1 MTSSTLEM
9 VDLSSSELP
18 HAEPSRAELLDVA
31 QEVGEYACSRRQE
44 SEQNRRMP
52 DAVVEKLR
60 ASRLMRLCR
69 HRKWGGAEA
78 DPMTFLDVG
87 REIAR
92 GSASLGWIFSVLGF
106 HEWYMSFTSDELQ
119 REVWGKDQ
127 DAMVCDSFAP
137 VGQIEK
143 VADGYTL
150 TGTWRFCS
158 GIEWSSWVAVGGV
171 NVAPDGDH
179 PEHLMF
185 FVPREDVVIHDDWNT
200 LGLKGTASRAISV
213 APTFIPNHR
222 VLALGRVAGPNGR
235 GSVVNDGPLWRM
247 PLMTMQGL
255 AILTPSTGI
264 AQRVVE
270 EFTAWTKGRIRPYE
284 NGAAAREAPA
294 PQLALASAATQWD
307 ATWALARQ
315 YAQEGWDRSLS
326 GKTWVLTEEERARY
340 FSWRGYIGRSSVELS
355 DQLFIGSGAMALF
368 DSHPL
373 QQLFRDVHSTGVHIG
388 VDQADAYT
396 SRGRVAMGFPGHAF
410 H

>member
-1 MTSSTLEM
+1 MTSATLEM
-9 VDLSSSELP
+9 VDLS
-18 HAEPSRAELLDVA
+18 RAELLDQA
-31 QEVGEYACSRRQE
+31 QEIGEFACSRREE
-44 SEQNRRMP
+44 SERNRRMP

-60 ASRLMRLCR
+60 GSGLMKLCR

-106 HEWYMSFTSDELQ
+106 HEWYMAFTSDELQ
-119 REVWGKDQ
+119 RDVWGKDP
-127 DAMVCDSFAP
+127 DAFVCDSFAP

-143 VADGYTL
+143 VSDGYTL
-150 TGTWRFCS
+150 TGNWRFVS
-158 GIEWSSWVAVGGV
+158 GIEWSSWIAVGGIA
-171 NVAPDGDH
+171 VAPDGDH

-185 FVPREDVVIHDDWNT
+185 FIPREDVKVHDDWNT

-213 APTFIPNHR
+213 APTFVPNHR
-222 VLALGRVAGPNGR
+222 VFALGRIAKDR
-235 GSVVNDGPLWRM
+235 GAVVKDGPLWRM

-255 AILTPSTGI
+255 AILTPSVGI
-264 AQRVVE
+264 SQRVVE
-270 EFTAWTKGRIRPYE
+270 EFTTWTKGRIRPYE

-294 PQLALASAATQWD
+294 PQFALAEAATQWD
-307 ATWALARQ
+307 ATWALAQQ
-315 YAQEGWDRSLS
+315 YAQEGWDRGLS
-326 GKTWVLTEEERARY
+326 GNSWVLTDEERARY
-340 FSWRGYIGRSSVELS
+340 FAWRGYIGRTSVELS

-368 DSHPL
+368 DTHPL

-388 VDQADAYT
+388 VDRADAYT